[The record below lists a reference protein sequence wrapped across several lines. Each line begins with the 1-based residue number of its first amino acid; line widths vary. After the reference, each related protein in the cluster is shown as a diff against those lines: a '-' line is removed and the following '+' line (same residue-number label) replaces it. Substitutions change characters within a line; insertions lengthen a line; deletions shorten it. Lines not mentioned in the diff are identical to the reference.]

1 GLLQT
6 ITEKLKEFAGGLVT
20 GVQS

>member
-6 ITEKLKEFAGGLVT
+6 IKEKLKEFAGGVVT